1 MSGETSWSTDVLDFS
16 ILLSLGSCGE
26 ITLVLA
32 SGMLFHLEI
41 QLWYTCQGACLDA
54 AVSASLI
61 VTSGANTEI
70 GWDLCLVSLYWVLSL
85 FGFGYH
91 WDCQLNVS
99 DWMHWADT
107 CLLVCWWKDPS
118 VSDPRFSVSASIN
131 RASAKLDEE
140 WHRPC
145 LKVPLSLKVMKT
157 NEVVQVQLLEVRKIK
172 PSYEVDGRQCNYLN

>member
-1 MSGETSWSTDVLDFS
+1 MKHVWWNILKYRCTGFQHSSESWFMWGNHSGSGVW
-16 ILLSLGSCGE
+16 LSHQE
-26 ITLVLA
+26 QTL
-32 SGMLFHLEI
+32 S
-41 QLWYTCQGACLDA
+41 
-54 AVSASLI
+54 S
-61 VTSGANTEI
+61 
-70 GWDLCLVSLYWVLSL
+70 WDLYLVSLYWVLSL

-107 CLLVCWWKDPS
+107 CLLLCWWKDPS

-157 NEVVQVQLLEVRKIK
+157 KEVVQVWLLEVRKIM
-172 PSYEVDGRQCNYLN
+172 PSCKVNGKQCNYLN